1 VEIFINDNK
10 HEAFDN
16 ETIIQVTDRLN
27 IHIPRFCYH
36 KRLSI
41 VASCRMCLIEVEG
54 AKFPQP
60 ACSTLVREGMKIKTT
75 GSVTEDAQKSTME
88 FLLINHPLDCPVCD
102 QAGECELQDVS
113 LDHGDYKSNYNEMKR
128 TVIDKDIGSLVSTE
142 MTRCIHCSRCVR
154 FGEEVAG
161 IKELGMTGRGEKTKI
176 ETFVNQSLTSE
187 LSGNVIDLCPVGA
200 LNNNLYKYSA
210 RTWDLEQKNSI
221 SFNDCLGSNI
231 YYHIYKNSIKRAVP
245 KENEQINLSWLSD
258 RDRFGHE
265 GIESNERILLPM
277 IKENNKLI
285 QSDLNSLYS
294 ITAEKIKEFSPNITA
309 IMSAQSSCE
318 EMYLY
323 QKILRENGITNID
336 HRTKECDFRYQENY
350 PVIPSFDIKINDLAK
365 MDNIILV
372 NTNISKEFPILSI
385 YLRNAIKNNST
396 NVFSL
401 ATYNYSE
408 NFDTNINEI
417 FSPTDL
423 VRYLRDSANNQLAS
437 IESNHK
443 NLIILGPSSTHLK
456 NYTEI
461 LNSTSNFAKLTNS
474 KLALLG
480 DLSNSSGAWAMG
492 IIPHRLPGGI
502 QCDKYKEKNYVSAY
516 PSNDMFIVYN
526 LEPEYDFSNDIEILD
541 KLKKSKYN
549 IFFSS
554 YITDAIEKYADIVF
568 PLAVQQE
575 STGTHLNTNKQLQK
589 SEAVILP
596 KEKAKPGLDFLHNI
610 SKALGLDISNK
621 QISQDISKILS
632 SINITDNYVITENL
646 RVPKEKDILEKYIIR
661 SPNTNN
667 PTLRRCESLLNTHD
681 ADNFMSLPMDMNI
694 TEDKKVTLTEHSKQ
708 IKINTNIKTH
718 SKPENT
724 ILLKFS
730 GRYKQKLGSCN
741 SVIDIE

>member
-1 VEIFINDNK
+1 
-10 HEAFDN
+10 
-16 ETIIQVTDRLN
+16 
-27 IHIPRFCYH
+27 
-36 KRLSI
+36 
-41 VASCRMCLIEVEG
+41 
-54 AKFPQP
+54 
-60 ACSTLVREGMKIKTT
+60 
-75 GSVTEDAQKSTME
+75 ME

-221 SFNDCLGSNI
+221 SSNDCLGSNI
-231 YYHIYKNSIKRAVP
+231 YYHTYKNSIKRAVP

-277 IKENNKLI
+277 IKRNNKLKE
-285 QSDLNSLYS
+285 SDLNSLYS

-318 EMYLY
+318 EMYLF
-323 QKILRENGITNID
+323 QKILRENGVSNID
-336 HRTKECDFRYQENY
+336 HRTKECDFRYQANY
-350 PVIPSFDIKINDLAK
+350 PIIPSFDIKINDIAN
-365 MDNIILV
+365 MDNIILI

-385 YLRNAIKNNST
+385 YLRDAIKKNST

-423 VRYLRDSANNQLAS
+423 VRYIRDSANNQL
-437 IESNHK
+437 SNIKSSHK

-461 LNSTSNFAKLTNS
+461 LDTTSNFAQLTNS

-502 QCDKYKEKNYVSAY
+502 ECDNNKEKNYESAY

-575 STGTHLNTNKQLQK
+575 ITGTYLNTNKQLQK

-596 KEKAKPGLDFLHNI
+596 KGKAEPGLDFLLNI
-610 SKALGLDISNK
+610 SKVLELDISIK
-621 QISQDISKILS
+621 QISEDINKILS
-632 SINITDNYVITENL
+632 SIDMTGNYVITENL
-646 RVPKEKDILEKYIIR
+646 REPEKKGILEKYIIR

-681 ADNFMSLPMDMNI
+681 ADSFMSLPMDVNN
-694 TEDKKVTLTEHSKQ
+694 TEDKKVTLIEHSKQ

-718 SKPENT
+718 TKPENT
-724 ILLKFS
+724 IVVKVS

-741 SVIDIE
+741 AVIDIE

>member
-1 VEIFINDNK
+1 
-10 HEAFDN
+10 
-16 ETIIQVTDRLN
+16 
-27 IHIPRFCYH
+27 
-36 KRLSI
+36 
-41 VASCRMCLIEVEG
+41 
-54 AKFPQP
+54 
-60 ACSTLVREGMKIKTT
+60 
-75 GSVTEDAQKSTME
+75 
-88 FLLINHPLDCPVCD
+88 
-102 QAGECELQDVS
+102 
-113 LDHGDYKSNYNEMKR
+113 
-128 TVIDKDIGSLVSTE
+128 
-142 MTRCIHCSRCVR
+142 
-154 FGEEVAG
+154 
-161 IKELGMTGRGEKTKI
+161 
-176 ETFVNQSLTSE
+176 
-187 LSGNVIDLCPVGA
+187 
-200 LNNNLYKYSA
+200 
-210 RTWDLEQKNSI
+210 
-221 SFNDCLGSNI
+221 
-231 YYHIYKNSIKRAVP
+231 
-245 KENEQINLSWLSD
+245 
-258 RDRFGHE
+258 
-265 GIESNERILLPM
+265 M
-277 IKENNKLI
+277 IKSNNKLKE
-285 QSDLNSLYS
+285 SDLNSLYS

-318 EMYLY
+318 EMYLF
-323 QKILRENGITNID
+323 QKILRENGVSNID
-336 HRTKECDFRYQENY
+336 HRTKECDFRYQANY
-350 PVIPSFDIKINDLAK
+350 PIIPSFDIKINDIAN
-365 MDNIILV
+365 MDNIILI

-385 YLRNAIKNNST
+385 YLRDAIKKNST

-423 VRYLRDSANNQLAS
+423 VRYIRDSANNQL
-437 IESNHK
+437 SNIKSSHK

-461 LNSTSNFAKLTNS
+461 LDTTSNFAQLTNS

-502 QCDKYKEKNYVSAY
+502 ECDNNKEKNYESAY

-575 STGTHLNTNKQLQK
+575 ITGTYLNTNKQLQK

-596 KEKAKPGLDFLHNI
+596 KGKAEPGLDFLLNI
-610 SKALGLDISNK
+610 SKVLELDISIK
-621 QISQDISKILS
+621 QISEDINKILS
-632 SINITDNYVITENL
+632 SIDMTGNYVITENL
-646 RVPKEKDILEKYIIR
+646 REPEKKGILEKYIIR

-681 ADNFMSLPMDMNI
+681 ADSFMSLPMDVNN
-694 TEDKKVTLTEHSKQ
+694 TEDKKVTLIEHSKQ

-718 SKPENT
+718 TKPENT
-724 ILLKFS
+724 IVVKVS

-741 SVIDIE
+741 AVIDIE